1 LVWLLFNQWH
11 IFEAV
16 CRRNDRFLVEAD
28 LPELVSAV
36 ELATNTHSLLHA
48 RTIARGQLRWYV
60 QPKLHMASHLGYD
73 IAGRLHLNPRCT
85 TNYDDE
91 DFVGKIK
98 KTMAKCHGRTAG
110 RMSVS
115 RYVILIG
122 LRWFNELARLR
133 ALR

>member
-1 LVWLLFNQWH
+1 M
-11 IFEAV
+11 FEAV
-16 CRRNDRFLVEAD
+16 CRRNDRVLVEAD
-28 LPELVSAV
+28 LPELLSAV
-36 ELATNTHSLLHA
+36 ELAFKTHSALHSRTTA
-48 RTIARGQLRWYV
+48 RRQLRWQI

-85 TNYDDE
+85 TNYADE

-98 KTMAKCHGRTAG
+98 KIMASCHGRTAG